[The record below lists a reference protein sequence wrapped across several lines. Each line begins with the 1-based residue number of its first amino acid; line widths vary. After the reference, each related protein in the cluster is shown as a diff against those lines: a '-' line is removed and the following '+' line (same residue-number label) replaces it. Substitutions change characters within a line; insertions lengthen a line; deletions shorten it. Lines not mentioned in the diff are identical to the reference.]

1 MKQTAEKKP
10 NILIRLL
17 AFLLTLLLVLGAV
30 AAVAYRDKFNLDA
43 LKRWYTYRSLEKNDS
58 GQAELFPIEGS
69 SDSQFCSLG
78 GDLLVCSRAGA
89 HIYSPGGVD
98 YLDDSVTME
107 QPGLSFDGD
116 TAVVYDIGGREL
128 RVYRA
133 RSQVFSLSQEAE
145 QAIIS
150 ASVSGSYLIVTSK
163 ASGYK
168 GMVSVYDSSWNT
180 VLSLCLSSRF
190 LMDGTVTGDGA
201 SLAALTVGLQNEVF
215 DSDLRFYRLSG
226 GEEPYATCSLGNQV
240 ILGLESVPS
249 GIRAMG
255 ESSLCFVAQDG
266 TLSGQYQYGGRYLK
280 NSSLKADDFAVLL
293 LGKYRTGSTADLVTV
308 GGDGSELNSLS
319 VNEQILSLSAKG
331 KYVAVLTADRLDVYT
346 KDLSLYASLE
356 GTQGARSA
364 VQRDD
369 GSVFLLTGETARLFI
384 PN

>member
-10 NILIRLL
+10 NILFRIL

-69 SDSQFCSLG
+69 SDSLFCDLS
-78 GDLLVCSRAGA
+78 GDLLVCSRAGS

-98 YLDDSVTME
+98 YLDDSATMK

-116 TAVVYDIGGREL
+116 TAAVYDIGGREL
-128 RVYRA
+128 RVYRE
-133 RSQVFSLSQEAE
+133 RSQVFSLSQETE
-145 QAIIS
+145 QNILS
-150 ASVSGSYLIVTSK
+150 ASVSGSYLTITSQ

-168 GMVSVYDSSWNT
+168 GVVSVYDSSWKT

-190 LMDGTVTGDGA
+190 LMDGTVTDGT
-201 SLAALTVGLQNEVF
+201 SLAALTVGLQDGAF

-226 GEEPYATCSLGNQV
+226 GEEPYAICSLGNQV
-240 ILGLESVPS
+240 ILGLESGS
-249 GIRAMG
+249 FGIRALG
-255 ESSLCFVAQDG
+255 ESSLSVISPDG
-266 TLSGQYQYGGRYLK
+266 IRSGQYDYGGRYLK
-280 NSSLKADDFAVLL
+280 NASLKADDFAVLL

-308 GGDGSELNSLS
+308 STDGSELNSLS

-331 KYVAVLTADRLDVYT
+331 KYVAVLTADRLDIYT
-346 KDLSLYASLE
+346 KDLSLYASLD
-356 GTQGARSA
+356 GTQGARNA
-364 VQRDD
+364 VQRED